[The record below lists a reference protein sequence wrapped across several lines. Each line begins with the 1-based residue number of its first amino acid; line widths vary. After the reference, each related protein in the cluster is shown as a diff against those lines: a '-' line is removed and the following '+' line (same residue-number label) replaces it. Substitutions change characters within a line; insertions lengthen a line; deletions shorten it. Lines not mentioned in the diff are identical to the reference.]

1 VASQASVTG
10 SGFGGTYVDDG
21 TADTLTIRD
30 LGTESTYSV
39 ALSNGMDLTDIV
51 EALNSEF
58 NSPEVHQVQASEAM
72 YADAVGTAA
81 TDSTF
86 LQDLYKSDGS
96 SFGVTD
102 GDVITL
108 SGRRAD
114 GSSFLEEFH
123 VTDVTAQ
130 TLGDLRSA
138 VESAVGTSETVTWDQ
153 GKLTVTNQETGR
165 SSLSLAVSSNNAGGG
180 SLTFGTVGVVTEGRS
195 AVDISAS
202 DEGGELKLAHGDYG
216 SVEGFEVSFTAGGT
230 DGTASL
236 GLSTGT
242 YQGTDVAGT
251 IGGHSATGAGRLLMG
266 DDDTAVEGLM
276 FEYDGADT
284 GSVGTMAFSRGIAS
298 GLHVE
303 TDALLGSESGSI
315 DAVMEEL
322 DPRIER
328 MNDRIEA
335 LEDRLE
341 RRRETLIEKFS
352 AMEEALSR
360 AQQQSQWLSAQ
371 FSALAGAGTVG
382 L

>member
-1 VASQASVTG
+1 
-10 SGFGGTYVDDG
+10 
-21 TADTLTIRD
+21 
-30 LGTESTYSV
+30 
-39 ALSNGMDLTDIV
+39 
-51 EALNSEF
+51 
-58 NSPEVHQVQASEAM
+58 
-72 YADAVGTAA
+72 
-81 TDSTF
+81 
-86 LQDLYKSDGS
+86 
-96 SFGVTD
+96 
-102 GDVITL
+102 
-108 SGRRAD
+108 
-114 GSSFLEEFH
+114 
-123 VTDVTAQ
+123 
-130 TLGDLRSA
+130 
-138 VESAVGTSETVTWDQ
+138 
-153 GKLTVTNQETGR
+153 
-165 SSLSLAVSSNNAGGG
+165 
-180 SLTFGTVGVVTEGRS
+180 
-195 AVDISAS
+195 
-202 DEGGELKLAHGDYG
+202 
-216 SVEGFEVSFTAGGT
+216 
-230 DGTASL
+230 
-236 GLSTGT
+236 
-242 YQGTDVAGT
+242 
-251 IGGHSATGAGRLLMG
+251 MG